1 VINVFLL
8 DYYTRLREW
17 FKLKESLAEQD
28 LSTICIEVDRFWQR
42 VPINN
47 HYLHPDDIEDWPNPW
62 ELVYN
67 NVYCDLSICLGMTY
81 TLCLLESPT
90 FTDIELKIYRTESG
104 WTNLSLINQGK
115 YVLNYHYGRVVNS
128 QCVSEDKMKLAYS
141 YSKFDLLDKFS

>member
-1 VINVFLL
+1 MWFNEPPDRRIISWRDWRNSLNGL
-8 DYYTRLREW
+8 DSDSVVE
-17 FKLKESLAEQD
+17 K
-28 LSTICIEVDRFWQR
+28 ICKDWSR
-42 VPINN
+42 VPTVL
-47 HYLHPDDIEDWPNPW
+47 HYLSPDQIADWPNPW

-67 NVYCDLSICLGMTY
+67 NVYCDLAICLGMTY